1 MSRFLP
7 SLLVVLLFAS
17 TAASAAEGDALADR
31 VATNAGVDD
40 WSDVERV
47 AFTWKH
53 LPSGN
58 ERSFVWHPAQD
69 SVAVTFNGTTTRIHT
84 GSIGTDDQRR
94 AHAAFVNDHY
104 WMLFEL
110 RLALDTGV
118 EFEDLGPRAV
128 PGFDDMG
135 DRRALRVHYTGD
147 AGYTPGDAYVL
158 YLGDDDLPDAWA
170 FHRGGAEEPSLVTTR
185 QDWGEAGG
193 IRFPTRFVAAD
204 GTAFITIED
213 VTIE

>member
-1 MSRFLP
+1 MSRFLA
-7 SLLVVLLFAS
+7 SLFVVLLSAS
-17 TAASAAEGDALADR
+17 PTVAADGDALARR
-31 VATNAGVDD
+31 VAETAGVEN
-40 WSDVERV
+40 WGDVERV

-53 LPSGN
+53 HPSGN
-58 ERSFVWHPAQD
+58 ARSFVWHPAQD
-69 SVAVTFNGTTTRIHT
+69 SVAVSFNGTTTRIHA
-84 GSIGTDDQRR
+84 GSIETDDQRR

-104 WMLFEL
+104 WMLSEL

-118 EFEDLGPRAV
+118 EFEDLGPTAV

-185 QDWGEAGG
+185 QDWSEAGG
-193 IRFPTRFVAAD
+193 IRFPTRFVTAD
-204 GTAFITIED
+204 GTTFITIED

>member
-7 SLLVVLLFAS
+7 SLLVVLLLAS
-17 TAASAAEGDALADR
+17 PAVAAEGDALARR
-31 VATNAGVDD
+31 VAEAAGVEN

-58 ERSFVWHPAQD
+58 ARSFEWHPAED
-69 SVAVTFNGTTTRIHT
+69 SVAVTYKGTTTHIHT
-84 GSIGTDDQRR
+84 ASIETDDQRR

-118 EFEDLGPRAV
+118 EFEDLGPKAV

-158 YLGDDDLPDAWA
+158 YLGEDDLPDAWA

-185 QDWGEAGG
+185 QDWSEAGG
-193 IRFPTRFVAAD
+193 IRFPTRFVTAD

-213 VTIE
+213 VTVD